1 MSLGRTDSWW
11 LMMPTSLLRLPSPVC
26 HFPLWSLSPPSP
38 TLPHPTAPPPPQ
50 PGPRGLGVQEIL
62 LSLHKGL
69 CSWLPDLKSVKT
81 VSLEYALKFPSLLRG
96 VCHLVLQLLGQGGLA
111 FVAWRLRF
119 SLGKC
124 LDLLGSTQA
133 VSEPVGYQG
142 CTGSS
147 IPHERC

>member
-1 MSLGRTDSWW
+1 
-11 LMMPTSLLRLPSPVC
+11 MPTSLLHLPSPVC
-26 HFPLWSLSPPSP
+26 HFPLWSPSPPLPDPSPPHPSSP
-38 TLPHPTAPPPPQ
+38 TLPHPTPPPPPQ
-50 PGPRGLGVQEIL
+50 PGPRRLGVQEIL
-62 LSLHKGL
+62 LSLRKGL